1 MKNVLVTGSNGQLG
15 NSIRAQADDHA
26 GFNFVFTDVAELDI
40 TNKKA
45 VMAFAEAVE
54 IDYIVNC
61 AAYTAVDKAEENEAL
76 AQKVNADAVQVLGE
90 VAQVI
95 GAKVVHVSTDYV
107 FDGTNSKPYVESDSP
122 CPVSAYGRT
131 KLAGE
136 LALFAAC
143 PESVV
148 FRTAWL
154 YSEYGSNFVKTM
166 LRLGEEK
173 ERLSVI
179 FDQVGTPTYAGDLA
193 SAILAVLEASEHSM
207 FSPGIY
213 HFSNEGVCSWY
224 DFALKIMQLAQLD
237 CSVLPIETKE
247 YPTPATRPHFSVLNK
262 HKIKTTYGITIPH
275 WEKSLIDVVARLKQL
290 K

>member
-15 NSIRAQADDHA
+15 NSIRAQADDHTA
-26 GFNFVFTDVAELDI
+26 FNFIFTDVAELDI
-40 TNKKA
+40 TDKKA
-45 VMAFAEAVE
+45 VMDFAEAAE
-54 IDYIVNC
+54 IDYMVNC

-107 FDGTNSKPYVESDSP
+107 FDGTNSKPYIESDSP

-143 PESVV
+143 SESVV

-173 ERLSVI
+173 ESLSVI

-193 SAILAVLEASEHSM
+193 SAIIAVLEASEHSI

-224 DFALKIMQLAQLD
+224 DFALKIIQLAQLD